1 MHAYLQV
8 FFFLKKKWFLNLE
21 LVFIDSFS
29 FLMKNLKK
37 NVFIYLKEEEF
48 FHRKNK
54 QYIMITTIFHKKIKN
69 LNILYLR

>member
-1 MHAYLQV
+1 MVFEFRISFYRQ
-8 FFFLKKKWFLNLE
+8 FFFSNEK
-21 LVFIDSFS
+21 
-29 FLMKNLKK
+29 LKK